1 MTEDSPLPEI
11 DAATAKAWLEAR
23 DAVMVDVREVH
34 EYEFE
39 NVPGSLLLPM
49 SFFDPATFPPITD
62 RKVILL
68 CAVGKRSLAV
78 QRRLADAG
86 FSNLYNL
93 VGGMGAW
100 KRAGFETQSENYEAT
115 DFSI

>member
-1 MTEDSPLPEI
+1 MDEDIQLPEI
-11 DAATAKAWLEAR
+11 DAATAKAWLDSREAI
-23 DAVMVDVREVH
+23 MVDVREVH

-39 NVPGSLLLPM
+39 NVPGSLLLPL
-49 SFFDPATFPPITD
+49 SFFKPATFPPLTD

-68 CAVGKRSLAV
+68 CAVGKRSVAV
-78 QRRLADAG
+78 QKQLARIG
-86 FSNLYNL
+86 FTNLYNL

-100 KRAGFETQSENYEAT
+100 KRAGYETQSESYEAT